1 MIKEIKNLA
10 DDIELSGKQRQAF
23 ITEMKEAISK
33 IDKDDYKKFY
43 KIANKIMN
51 KYS

>member
-23 ITEMKEAISK
+23 IAEMKEAISK
-33 IDKDDYKKFY
+33 ISKGDYKRFY
-43 KIANKIMN
+43 AIANKIMN

>member
-10 DDIELSGKQRQAF
+10 DDIELSGKQRQTF
-23 ITEMKEAISK
+23 INEMKEAISK

-43 KIANKIMN
+43 KIADKMMN
-51 KYS
+51 KYN